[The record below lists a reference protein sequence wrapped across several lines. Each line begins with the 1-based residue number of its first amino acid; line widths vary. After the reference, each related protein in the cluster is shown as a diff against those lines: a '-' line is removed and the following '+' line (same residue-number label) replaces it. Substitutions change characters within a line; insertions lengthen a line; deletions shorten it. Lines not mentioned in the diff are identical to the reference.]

1 MRNPFPD
8 NPVFKN
14 FLGLKNSFR
23 KYSTVEAKRRTR
35 EIAKIA
41 RIIYDSGTE
50 LAFDLVGSV
59 NFGIA
64 DEKSDVDM
72 IIYLDCGN
80 EEEAD
85 YQNCPSLKF
94 FERLVLT
101 SLLREISNRPYK
113 MEVVDAINLRRL
125 KKKIEM
131 EDFTDDIIYR
141 FVFYRTICRGVNK
154 RILRPYERSLMSNK
168 FLFSL
173 IEERLT
179 EVLIEFTKTSTHR
192 RSFGKYIS
200 RLKENEVKLPPS
212 ILMKVKDYL
221 DSQ

>member
-1 MRNPFPD
+1 MRNPFPG
-8 NPVFKN
+8 NPVFER

-23 KYSTVEAKRRTR
+23 KYSTNEAKRRTR

-50 LAFDLVGSV
+50 LAFDIVGSV

-80 EEEAD
+80 DLEAD
-85 YQNCPSLKF
+85 YNTCPSLKF
-94 FERLVLT
+94 FEKLVLT
-101 SLLREISNRPYK
+101 TLLREISDHPYK

-125 KKKIEM
+125 KKTIHQENF
-131 EDFTDDIIYR
+131 EDDIIYR

-154 RILRPYERSLMSNK
+154 RILRPYEKSLMGNR
-168 FLFSL
+168 FLFSM

-179 EVLIEFTKTSTHR
+179 EVLVEFTKTSTHR
-192 RSFGKYIS
+192 HSFGKYIS
-200 RLKENEVKLPPS
+200 RLKDNDVKIPPS
-212 ILMKVKDYL
+212 IMGKVVEYL